1 MKRSL
6 PLYLL
11 IGVNA
16 LLLCVLVGMAI
27 PPRPAMAQAIGGA
40 GNYLMVTGNI
50 QSDYDAIY
58 IIDLAQRQLYTFTVK
73 RGQAAF
79 EFRGVR
85 DLQQDFR
92 P

>member
-1 MKRSL
+1 
-6 PLYLL
+6 LYLL
-11 IGVNA
+11 IGVNVVLVCA
-16 LLLCVLVGMAI
+16 LVGMAI
-27 PPRPAMAQAIGGA
+27 PPRPAMAQAIGAA

-58 IIDLAQRQLYTFTVK
+58 LIDLSQRQLYAFTVK
-73 RGQAAF
+73 RGQPAF

-85 DLQQDFR
+85 DLVQDFR